1 MRTNSFNASGQ
12 TNAGIRHPKEDEI
25 SWSSPQSSFTKLL
38 PANLRDIDAME
49 AGEYWVL
56 FKTGWKIF
64 PVRVVNKKL
73 HKGWVQFWIKHKLQ
87 PNFRLLFAAEQKW
100 IFDVIILDKQLRC
113 VDYNWVTINNELD
126 IVPAMPGEYALTELL
141 SKDADNGRLTSSTKG
156 CVSTN
161 CF

>member
-1 MRTNSFNASGQ
+1 
-12 TNAGIRHPKEDEI
+12 
-25 SWSSPQSSFTKLL
+25 
-38 PANLRDIDAME
+38 ME

-64 PVRVVNKKL
+64 PVCVVNNRL

-87 PNFRLLFAAEQKW
+87 PNFRLLFAAEQKL

-113 VDYNWVTINNELD
+113 VDYNWVTVNNELD

-141 SKDADNGRLTSSTKG
+141 SKIRIMGDLLHLLIVVSPLTAFNSTPTFQPKQFK
-156 CVSTN
+156 THP
-161 CF
+161 FEL